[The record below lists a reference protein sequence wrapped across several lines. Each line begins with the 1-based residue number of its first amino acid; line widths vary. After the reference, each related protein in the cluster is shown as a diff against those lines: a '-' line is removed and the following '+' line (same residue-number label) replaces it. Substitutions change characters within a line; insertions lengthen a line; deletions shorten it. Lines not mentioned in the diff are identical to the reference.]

1 MGSWG
6 TGLYSNDTSS
16 DVRDMC
22 NEVYPL
28 VGIEEG
34 TRLILEEYADIVNS
48 DIIDNDYA
56 DFWFA
61 LADWQWKH
69 GILTDDIKSKVIS
82 LLEAHIGIDEWEESG
97 TTVDVK
103 KRLAVMDKLLQQLKT
118 SQPEIK
124 IPKAKIAKPK
134 HKPGDIIIFRT
145 CGKDYEY
152 ADSVWNIDACGFTF
166 FYNEEVASKLPKN
179 ISPPYEA
186 YKKYMA
192 ILCVGTVQ
200 EAYSQ
205 YVPGIVEE
213 HSIYA
218 YYDYISDKEPSLDD
232 LKACGFLP
240 LNIRYGSDE
249 NNRGKNAWT
258 YTFRMF
264 CQNYSLKK
272 QGESE
277 EIIKKIH
284 CIDENNRFQTLFSK
298 KYYDKEYTL
307 LSELCEVFYE
317 IYSEKVRLDTIGIQ
331 LDNLLD
337 SNKTNPALRTPKE
350 IKQIIYIEQKEW
362 EKKVYELENSEVYK
376 NADENEKLTMLRT
389 LIKEDMAAE

>member
-6 TGLYSNDTSS
+6 TALYSNDTSS

-34 TRLILEEYADIVNS
+34 TKLILKEYADIINS

-69 GILTDDIKSKVIS
+69 GILTDEIRNKTIS
-82 LLEAHIGIDEWEESG
+82 LLEARAGIEEWQESE
-97 TTVDVK
+97 TAADVK
-103 KRLAVMDKLLQQLKT
+103 KRLAVMDKLLQQLK
-118 SQPEIK
+118 SPQPKVK

-145 CGKDYEY
+145 CDKNYEY
-152 ADSVWNIDACGFTF
+152 ADSVWNIDECGFTH
-166 FYNEEVASKLPKN
+166 FYTDEIANKLPKN

-186 YKKYMA
+186 YEKYMA
-192 ILCVGTVQ
+192 ILCVDTVRDPH
-200 EAYSQ
+200 SQ
-205 YVPGIVEE
+205 YVPEIMEE

-218 YYDYISDKEPSLDD
+218 YYDYINTIKPTLDD
-232 LKACGFLP
+232 LKKCGFLP
-240 LNIRYGSDE
+240 LNLRYGAEADAV
-249 NNRGKNAWT
+249 GKNTWT
-258 YTFRMF
+258 YTFNMF
-264 CQNYSLKK
+264 AQNFSKK
-272 QGESE
+272 SDSETIIEKIYCVDES
-277 EIIKKIH
+277 
-284 CIDENNRFQTLFSK
+284 NRFQTLFSK
-298 KYYDKEYTL
+298 THYDNEYTL
-307 LSELCEVFYE
+307 LPNLCDVFSE
-317 IYSEKVRLDTIGIQ
+317 IYNEKVRLDMIGIQ

-337 SNKTNPALRTPKE
+337 NNKANPALRTPKE
-350 IKQIIYIEQKEW
+350 IEQIVDNERKEW

-376 NADENEKLTMLRT
+376 NADENEKLAMLRT